1 MFPDDQAMKKAVY
14 LAIQQASISWSAKVT
29 NWPLIAN
36 QFMILYPDR
45 ANISDTSLRI
55 K

>member
-14 LAIQQASISWSAKVT
+14 LAIQQASVAWSTKVQ

-36 QFMILYPDR
+36 QFMVLYPDR
-45 ANISDTSLRI
+45 ANISDNSLRA